1 MAKAMILAALH
12 GRCAHRASPFQDT
25 MSRKPTKG
33 YYVRGHFVAE
43 GSELDLEL
51 KRELKGST
59 DMSKTDLKKHSDH
72 LQSLGESL
80 LTLGA
85 APLARL
91 SESLGLPEKL
101 VDALSEAK
109 RITNFEGRRRQ
120 MQYIGK
126 LMRRLDEGAIAA
138 IEAAIEEQRKPS
150 AQATLALHQAEQ
162 WRDQLIADDDTLT
175 RWLALDPQADVQ
187 HLRALI
193 RQARKDAQAT
203 QSQERPGEAV
213 RHGKA
218 FREIFQTVRA
228 ALNRENGDEADASTD
243 ETT

>member
-1 MAKAMILAALH
+1 MILAAPH
-12 GRCAHRASPFQDT
+12 GCCALREAHFKRP

-59 DMSKTDLKKHSDH
+59 DMSKTDMKKHSDH
-72 LQSLGESL
+72 LQALGESL

-85 APLARL
+85 PALGRL
-91 SESLGLPEKL
+91 SETLDLSEKL
-101 VDALSEAK
+101 TDAVVEAK

-126 LMRRLDEGAIAA
+126 LMRRLDEDAIAA
-138 IEAAIEEQRKPS
+138 IEAAIEEQRRPS
-150 AQATLALHQAEQ
+150 ASATLALHQAEQ
-162 WRDQLIADDDTLT
+162 WRDQLIADDDALT
-175 RWLALDPQADVQ
+175 RWLSSVPDADVQ
-187 HLRALI
+187 NLRALI
-193 RQARKDAQAT
+193 RQARKDAQTNAA
-203 QSQERPGEAV
+203 QERAGEAV

-218 FREIFQTVRA
+218 YREIFQIVRT
-228 ALNRENGDEADASTD
+228 ALSKDSDEVAIDPDA
-243 ETT
+243 EPQP